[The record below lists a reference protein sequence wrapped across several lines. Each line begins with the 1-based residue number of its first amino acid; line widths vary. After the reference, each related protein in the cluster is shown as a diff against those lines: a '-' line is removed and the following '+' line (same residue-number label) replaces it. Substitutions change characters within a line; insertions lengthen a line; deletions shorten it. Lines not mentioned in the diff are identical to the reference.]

1 ELCIAGDSLAIGY
14 INRPELMADKWQ
26 NNPFGKGKL
35 YHSGDLARYTS
46 DGQIEFLGRIDK
58 QVKVNGYRI
67 ELDEIENAILAIRG
81 ISDCVVTVSH
91 FDTH

>member
-1 ELCIAGDSLAIGY
+1 
-14 INRPELMADKWQ
+14 MADKWQ

-67 ELDEIENAILAIRG
+67 
-81 ISDCVVTVSH
+81 
-91 FDTH
+91 

>member
-1 ELCIAGDSLAIGY
+1 
-14 INRPELMADKWQ
+14 M
-26 NNPFGKGKL
+26 

-67 ELDEIENAILAIRG
+67 QLDEIENAILAIRG
-81 ISDCVVTVSH
+81 ISDCVVTVKSFYMH
-91 FDTH
+91 DIECLLCRRATSGARFLYILMIICLSI

>member
-1 ELCIAGDSLAIGY
+1 
-14 INRPELMADKWQ
+14 M
-26 NNPFGKGKL
+26 

-67 ELDEIENAILAIRG
+67 KLMKLKIQY
-81 ISDCVVTVSH
+81 
-91 FDTH
+91 